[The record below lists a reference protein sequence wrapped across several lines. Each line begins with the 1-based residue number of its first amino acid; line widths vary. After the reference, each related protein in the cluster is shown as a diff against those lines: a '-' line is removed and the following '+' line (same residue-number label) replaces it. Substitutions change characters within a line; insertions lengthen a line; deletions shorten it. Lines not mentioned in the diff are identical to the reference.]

1 MKTISE
7 KKYAAR
13 ELASQFGCSVET
25 IRRHATKL
33 FGEAQSGIAR
43 TFNEA
48 QVTMLL
54 ESLKNVKQ
62 AGGRRTSTSDVEVTK
77 ANLNERLAKVGTD
90 LTPILRLKL
99 IQEQKDRLHDEE
111 CEIYRDEIK
120 RLEELSAR
128 QAAWIDDALEA
139 NAQLWRI
146 AESTGAIISDR
157 EDMLALYRR

>member
-7 KKYAAR
+7 KKYTAR
-13 ELASQFGCSVET
+13 ELAAQFGCSVET
-25 IRRHATKL
+25 IRRHTTKL
-33 FGEAQSGIAR
+33 FGEAQNGVAR
-43 TFNEA
+43 TFDEV

-62 AGGRRTSTSDVEVTK
+62 AGGRITSTSDVEVMK
-77 ANLNERLAKVGTD
+77 ADLNERLAKVGTN

-128 QAAWIDDALEA
+128 QAVWIDDALEA
-139 NAQLWRI
+139 N
-146 AESTGAIISDR
+146 T
-157 EDMLALYRR
+157 